1 MDLDLILTNG
11 GEELISTG
19 FGEIWVQRLG
29 VAIVRKNTYNE
40 RKTEGPQKELGLSR
54 RDCCS

>member
-19 FGEIWVQRLG
+19 FREIWVQRLG

-40 RKTEGPQKELGLSR
+40 RKKEGPL
-54 RDCCS
+54 